1 MLSGGK
7 FNTMEITIKATEKE
21 IADLINRLQSQR
33 NIDSRKL
40 SELTNEV
47 CDKVKAT
54 TLRERQEIIH

>member
-1 MLSGGK
+1 
-7 FNTMEITIKATEKE
+7 MEITIKATEKE

-54 TLRERQEIIH
+54 TRRDRQEIIH